1 MLSSSKSLQI
11 PGGDIRL
18 NFVLN
23 SSRLVLVKVSLPRLQ
38 RADSTWTQ
46 EVFALQRITAE
57 SKRLIKT
64 IQPTAEDIRSLDS
77 AKKKLGLPRSAKVY
91 TNTSTPTPI
100 TGTPCATTERAE
112 DHTWENESHKLI
124 NTTPKSINTISQ
136 LLAQLNN

>member
-23 SSRLVLVKVSLPRLQ
+23 SSRLVLVRTSLPQLP
-38 RADSTWTQ
+38 RAESTWTQ
-46 EVFALQRITAE
+46 EASAFQRTIAE
-57 SKRLIKT
+57 FKKSIKT
-64 IQPTAEDIRSLDS
+64 TQPTAGDIRSSDF
-77 AKKKLGLPRSAKVY
+77 AKKKLGLPRSAKEY

-100 TGTPCATTERAE
+100 TGMPCATIVSTE

-124 NTTPKSINTISQ
+124 NTTRKSTNTTSHPLEQ
-136 LLAQLNN
+136 RNK